1 MHRLLYEKMGNAR
14 WISQL
19 DMIRLFQRAFLRAGI
34 AIKHSEGY
42 HPHAYVSIA
51 LPLPVGQESR
61 CELLDFAAVDGTP
74 LSGIPARLNPV
85 LPEGLR
91 ALDCFESSR
100 KIRDLA
106 LLRAQITLEYDHG
119 APAPEQVAALFAQ
132 PALLVEKKTKNGPA
146 QVDIRPLIREL
157 TVQPCADGLL
167 LQALLCAQNP
177 GLNPEL
183 LTAALR
189 AHLPACAPDFARVMR
204 LEILDAAGEPFR

>member
-1 MHRLLYEKMGNAR
+1 MHRLLYEKTGNAR

-51 LPLPVGQESR
+51 LPLPVGQESC

-183 LTAALR
+183 LAAALR
-189 AHLPACAPDFARVMR
+189 THLPACAPDLVRVMR
-204 LEILDAAGEPFR
+204 LEVLDAAGEPFR

>member
-1 MHRLLYEKMGNAR
+1 MHRLLYEKTGNAR

-189 AHLPACAPDFARVMR
+189 APLPGCAPDFARVMR

>member
-1 MHRLLYEKMGNAR
+1 MHRLLYEKTGNAR

-51 LPLPVGQESR
+51 LPLPVGQESC

-183 LTAALR
+183 LAAALR
-189 AHLPACAPDFARVMR
+189 THLPACAPDFVRVRR
-204 LEILDAAGEPFR
+204 LEVLDAAGEPFR

>member
-1 MHRLLYEKMGNAR
+1 MHRLLYEKTGNAR

-51 LPLPVGQESR
+51 LPLPVGQESC

-157 TVQPCADGLL
+157 TVQPCAGGLL

-183 LTAALR
+183 LAAALR
-189 AHLPACAPDFARVMR
+189 THLPACAPDFVRVMR
-204 LEILDAAGEPFR
+204 LEVFDAAGEPFR

>member
-1 MHRLLYEKMGNAR
+1 MHRLLYEKTGNAR

-51 LPLPVGQESR
+51 LPLPVGQESC

-177 GLNPEL
+177 GLNPQL
-183 LTAALR
+183 LAAALR
-189 AHLPACAPDFARVMR
+189 THLPACAPDFVRVMR
-204 LEILDAAGEPFR
+204 LEVLDAAGEPFR

>member
-1 MHRLLYEKMGNAR
+1 MHRLLYEKTGNAR

-61 CELLDFAAVDGTP
+61 CELLDFAAVDGTL

-119 APAPEQVAALFAQ
+119 APAPEQVAALFAR

-183 LTAALR
+183 LAAALR
-189 AHLPACAPDFARVMR
+189 THLPACAPDFVRVMR
-204 LEILDAAGEPFR
+204 LEVLDAAGEPFR

>member
-1 MHRLLYEKMGNAR
+1 MHRLLYEKTGNAR

-51 LPLPVGQESR
+51 LPLPVGQESC

-183 LTAALR
+183 LAAALR
-189 AHLPACAPDFARVMR
+189 THLPACAPDFARVMR
-204 LEILDAAGEPFR
+204 LEVLDAAGEPFR